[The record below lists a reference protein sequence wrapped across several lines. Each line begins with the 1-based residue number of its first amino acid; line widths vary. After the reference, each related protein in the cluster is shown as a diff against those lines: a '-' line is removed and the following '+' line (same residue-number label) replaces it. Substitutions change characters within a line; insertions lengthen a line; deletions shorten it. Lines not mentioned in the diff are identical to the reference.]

1 MKIKEFIGSTVLD
14 KNANVVGK
22 VDNVDFDTATG
33 KIETITLTLQKNLF
47 SRDELEISF
56 EDIATIG
63 AYIILNKEI
72 TKEEAVEAEEAEAE
86 TVEIEIED
94 KEQTG
99 IKMVF
104 DARGLEIALDSYVR
118 YVDTGTIGKVVDL
131 KTQDGIEW
139 VKLDKTELWYRSNLV
154 ELLDD
159 KDIKKS
165 TLYDDRDN
173 QDLDVEAMKE
183 KASALEDMQMDS
195 SVAEGGG

>member
-22 VDNVDFDTATG
+22 VDNVDFDTETG
-33 KIETITLTLQKNLF
+33 KIETITLTLQKNIF
-47 SRDELEISF
+47 SKDELEIAF
-56 EDIATIG
+56 DDIATIG

-72 TKEEAVEAEEAEAE
+72 TKEEEVEEAE
-86 TVEIEIED
+86 TVEIEIQDE
-94 KEQTG
+94 EQTG

-104 DARGLEIALDSYVR
+104 DARGLEIALD
-118 YVDTGTIGKVVDL
+118 TGTIGKVLDV
-131 KTQDGIEW
+131 KTQDGMEW
-139 VKLDKTELWYRSNLV
+139 VKLDKTDLWYRSNLV

-173 QDLDVEAMKE
+173 QELDIEAMKE
-183 KASALEDMQMDS
+183 KANALEDMQMDS

>member
-1 MKIKEFIGSTVLD
+1 
-14 KNANVVGK
+14 
-22 VDNVDFDTATG
+22 
-33 KIETITLTLQKNLF
+33 
-47 SRDELEISF
+47 
-56 EDIATIG
+56 
-63 AYIILNKEI
+63 
-72 TKEEAVEAEEAEAE
+72 
-86 TVEIEIED
+86 
-94 KEQTG
+94 
-99 IKMVF
+99 MVF

-118 YVDTGTIGKVVDL
+118 YGDTGTIGKVVDV
-131 KTQDGIEW
+131 KTQDGMEW

-183 KASALEDMQMDS
+183 KASAFEDMQMDS

>member
-1 MKIKEFIGSTVLD
+1 
-14 KNANVVGK
+14 
-22 VDNVDFDTATG
+22 
-33 KIETITLTLQKNLF
+33 
-47 SRDELEISF
+47 
-56 EDIATIG
+56 
-63 AYIILNKEI
+63 
-72 TKEEAVEAEEAEAE
+72 
-86 TVEIEIED
+86 
-94 KEQTG
+94 
-99 IKMVF
+99 MVF

-118 YVDTGTIGKVVDL
+118 YVDTGTIGKVVDV
-131 KTQDGIEW
+131 KTQDGMEW

-183 KASALEDMQMDS
+183 KANALEDMQMDS

>member
-1 MKIKEFIGSTVLD
+1 
-14 KNANVVGK
+14 
-22 VDNVDFDTATG
+22 
-33 KIETITLTLQKNLF
+33 
-47 SRDELEISF
+47 
-56 EDIATIG
+56 
-63 AYIILNKEI
+63 
-72 TKEEAVEAEEAEAE
+72 
-86 TVEIEIED
+86 
-94 KEQTG
+94 
-99 IKMVF
+99 MVF

-118 YVDTGTIGKVVDL
+118 YVDTGTIGMVVDV
-131 KTQDGIEW
+131 KTQDGMEW

-183 KASALEDMQMDS
+183 KANALEDMQMDS